1 VSKGGLPTGVKM
13 RHDAHYVEAIS
24 HSSRAI
30 GKTIAIEMIEP
41 NPDQP
46 RNEFGDLK
54 ELTASIKEKGV
65 LEPLL
70 VKVKSHGGWMIIA
83 GERRWRAS
91 KLAGLTEVPCI
102 EIDTDEQGIAEI
114 ALIENLQRKDL
125 NVWEEADGLLA
136 LANKFGYTQDDI
148 AQKIS
153 KSRST
158 VTEFMTIA
166 GLPEDIRA
174 KCRDNDISSKSTLLE
189 IARQFDDKAMHTFLD
204 ALVTGEIIPRL
215 KQARA
220 AKPKRESLEA
230 EALKTGGE
238 TETSGYVFA
247 YSGTA
252 PTFELKLRFERS
264 ESASR
269 GEILRALKQAFDAV
283 KNAENEGTDQIL

>member
-1 VSKGGLPTGVKM
+1 M

-30 GKTIAIEMIEP
+30 GKTVSIDLIEP
-41 NPDQP
+41 NPEQP

-54 ELTASIKEKGV
+54 ELSASIKEKGV

-70 VKVKSHGGWMIIA
+70 VKLKPEGGWMIIA

-91 KLAGLTEVPCI
+91 KLAGLKEVPCI
-102 EIDTDEQGIAEI
+102 EIDTDEKGIAEI

-125 NVWEEADGLLA
+125 NVWEEADGLLS

-158 VTEFMTIA
+158 VTEFMSIA
-166 GLPEDIRA
+166 GLPNEIRSR
-174 KCRDNDISSKSTLLE
+174 CRDAGISSKSTLLE
-189 IARQFDDKAMHTFLD
+189 IARQFDDKAMDEFLD
-204 ALVTGEIIPRL
+204 KLITGEKVPRS
-215 KQARA
+215 KQPKA
-220 AKPKRESLEA
+220 AQAKHEPLRA
-230 EALKTGGE
+230 EALKAGGE
-238 TETSGYVFA
+238 TETGGYVFA
-247 YSGTA
+247 FSGTD
-252 PTFELKLRFERS
+252 PKFELAVRFERP

-283 KNAENEGTDQIL
+283 KNSENGSPDQIL

>member
-24 HSSRAI
+24 HKSRAI
-30 GKTIAIEMIEP
+30 GKTINIELIEP
-41 NPDQP
+41 NPEQP

-70 VKVKSHGGWMIIA
+70 VKPKPEGGWMIIA

-91 KLAGLTEVPCI
+91 KLAGLKEVPCV
-102 EIDTDEQGIAEI
+102 EIDTDEKGVAEI

-136 LANKFGYTQDDI
+136 LANKFAYTQDEI

-158 VTEFMTIA
+158 VTEFMSIA
-166 GLPEDIRA
+166 GLPQEIRA
-174 KCRDNDISSKSTLLE
+174 RCRDANISSKSTLLE
-189 IARQFDDKAMHTFLD
+189 VARQFDDKAMHDFLD
-204 ALVTGEIIPRL
+204 LLAAGDKIPRS
-215 KQARA
+215 KQPKTATL
-220 AKPKRESLEA
+220 KPKAAET
-230 EALKTGGE
+230 EALKPALPTSSASNGYAFTFSGE
-238 TETSGYVFA
+238 NPA
-247 YSGTA
+247 
-252 PTFELKLRFERS
+252 FELTLKFERP
-264 ESASR
+264 ETASR
-269 GEILRALKQAFDAV
+269 GEILRALKQAFDSV
-283 KNAENEGTDQIL
+283 KTDGSGAA

>member
-1 VSKGGLPTGVKM
+1 M

-24 HSSRAI
+24 HSSRSI

-41 NPDQP
+41 NPEQP

-54 ELTASIKEKGV
+54 ELTASIREKGV

-70 VKVKSHGGWMIIA
+70 VKVKPDGGWMIIA

-125 NVWEEADGLLA
+125 NIWEEAAGLKA
-136 LANKFGYTQDDI
+136 LAEKFGYTQDDI

-158 VTEFMTIA
+158 VNELMTVA
-166 GLPEDIRA
+166 GLPDEVRTR
-174 KCRDNDISSKSTLLE
+174 CREANISSKSTLLE
-189 IARQFDDKAMHTFLD
+189 IARQFDDSAMHQFLD
-204 ALVTGEIIPRL
+204 GIISGKVVPRT
-215 KQARA
+215 KQQKTANEKA
-220 AKPKRESLEA
+220 AT
-230 EALKTGGE
+230 KTGAQSENGSQPTPE
-238 TETSGYVFA
+238 GFTFA
-247 YSGTA
+247 FNGLN
-252 PTFELKLRFERS
+252 PTFNLVLTFPGED
-264 ESASR
+264 SADR
-269 GEILRALKQAFDAV
+269 GEILRALKQVFDAV
-283 KNAENEGTDQIL
+283 KNEMPVI

>member
-1 VSKGGLPTGVKM
+1 M

-41 NPDQP
+41 NPEQP

-70 VKVKSHGGWMIIA
+70 VKVKPEGGWMIIA

-166 GLPEDIRA
+166 GLPDDIRS
-174 KCRDNDISSKSTLLE
+174 KCRDNQISSKSTLLE
-189 IARQFDDKAMHTFLD
+189 IARQFDDQAMHTFLD
-204 ALVTGEIIPRL
+204 ALVTGEKFPRS
-215 KQARA
+215 KQQKPTEKKA
-220 AKPKRESLEA
+220 AATRV
-230 EALKTGGE
+230 EALKNGE
-238 TETSGYVFA
+238 TEQNGYVFA
-247 YSGTA
+247 FSGTD
-252 PTFELKLRFERS
+252 PKFELALKFEHPG
-264 ESASR
+264 SASR
-269 GEILRALKQAFDAV
+269 GEILRALKHAFDAV
-283 KNAENEGTDQIL
+283 KSSEPGSYDPIN

>member
-1 VSKGGLPTGVKM
+1 MSKGGLPIGVKM
-13 RHDAHYVEAIS
+13 RHDAHYVEAIA

-30 GKTIAIEMIEP
+30 GKTIGIDLIEP
-41 NPDQP
+41 NPEQP

-54 ELTASIKEKGV
+54 ELSASIKEKGV

-70 VKVKSHGGWMIIA
+70 VKVKPEGGWMIIA

-125 NVWEEADGLLA
+125 NIWEEADGLAA
-136 LANKFGYTQDDI
+136 LADKFGYTQDDI

-158 VTEFMTIA
+158 VTELMTIA
-166 GLPEDIRA
+166 GLPEDVRDR
-174 KCRDNDISSKSTLLE
+174 CRGASISSKSTLLE
-189 IARQFDDKAMHTFLD
+189 IARQFNDSGMHQFLD
-204 ALVTGEIIPRL
+204 ALEKGEVIPRT
-215 KQARA
+215 KQPRIPAQKVER
-220 AKPKRESLEA
+220 PQP
-230 EALKTGGE
+230 EALKPNAPFE
-238 TETSGYVFA
+238 ANGYSFSFA
-247 YSGTA
+247 GHD
-252 PTFELKLRFERS
+252 PNFNLILTFEHP
-264 ESASR
+264 ESATR

-283 KNAENEGTDQIL
+283 KAEP

>member
-1 VSKGGLPTGVKM
+1 MSKGGLPTGVKM

-41 NPDQP
+41 NPEQP

-70 VKVKSHGGWMIIA
+70 VKVKPEGGWMIIA

-91 KLAGLTEVPCI
+91 KLAGLAEVPCI

-166 GLPEDIRA
+166 GLPVDIRT
-174 KCRDNDISSKSTLLE
+174 KCRENDIASKSTLLE
-189 IARQFDDKAMHTFLD
+189 IARQFDDKAMHDFLG
-204 ALVTGEIIPRL
+204 ALITGEKIPRS
-215 KQARA
+215 KQ
-220 AKPKRESLEA
+220 PKAEPKTKTERI
-230 EALKTGGE
+230 EALKTEIPVAGDG
-238 TETSGYVFA
+238 FA
-247 YSGTA
+247 FTFSGTD
-252 PTFELKLRFERS
+252 PKFDLELRFEHP
-264 ESASR
+264 ESASK

-283 KNAENEGTDQIL
+283 KAEAA